1 MDGADI
7 KFNAKLQMPV
17 KIAQEQKPVLLEISD
32 SLDAAEEKL
41 RRPYKD
47 KIAKFVDSSASW
59 YPLAI
64 EKIKEETPDPGKT
77 RLLQIFILSEQD
89 ADSMVFGLE
98 YRIDADVEHGRGLK
112 IDGETFEI
120 LEWGIGEVA
129 FTC

>member
-41 RRPYKD
+41 RQPYKD
-47 KIAKFVDSSASW
+47 KIAKFVNSSPSW

-64 EKIKEETPDPGKT
+64 EKIKEETPEPGKT

>member
-77 RLLQIFILSEQD
+77 RLLQIFFFRSRMPIRWCSDWSTGSTPMSNMAE
-89 ADSMVFGLE
+89 G
-98 YRIDADVEHGRGLK
+98 
-112 IDGETFEI
+112 
-120 LEWGIGEVA
+120 
-129 FTC
+129 